1 MGRDDTGRSLGF
13 DRLAARK
20 GAENRWNSAKAYGGA
35 FPSTRRFASI
45 DILRN
50 RRAVQREGRPSRA
63 RFNGVLEFRTAST
76 PRRSWIAH
84 GVLMECSWSAHGADR
99 G

>member
-13 DRLAARK
+13 DRPTVEK
-20 GAENRWNSAKAYGGA
+20 GAENRWNSAKAQGDV

-50 RRAVQREGRPSRA
+50 RRAVPREGRPSRA
-63 RFNGVLEFRTAST
+63 CFKLGREFGEN
-76 PRRSWIAH
+76 RRLAAH
-84 GVLMECSWSAHGADR
+84 GVLMERTVADE
-99 G
+99 